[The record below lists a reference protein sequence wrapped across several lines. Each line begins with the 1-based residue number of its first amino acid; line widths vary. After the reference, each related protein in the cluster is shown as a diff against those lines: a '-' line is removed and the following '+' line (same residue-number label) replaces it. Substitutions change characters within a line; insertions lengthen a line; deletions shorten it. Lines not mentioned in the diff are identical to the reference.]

1 MKAGRLRHR
10 IRIERQDQAVDQ
22 YGAPTKTWVEVAEV
36 QASIDSVSGREYF
49 ASDRDL
55 AEETHKITIREIP
68 DLVHLDGRFRA
79 IDIDTGA
86 EYDLR
91 AVLDNHVRSMMTIT
105 AKSGA
110 SHS

>member
-22 YGAPTKTWVEVAEV
+22 YGAPTKTWVPVAECN
-36 QASIDSVSGREYF
+36 ASVDSISGREYF
-49 ASDRDL
+49 SSERDL
-55 AEETHKITIREIP
+55 GEETWRITARRWP
-68 DLVHLDGRFRA
+68 DFHLDGTFRA
-79 IDIDTGA
+79 VDVDTGA
-86 EYDLR
+86 IYDLR
-91 AVLDNHVRSMMTIT
+91 AVLDSHTRDMVTIT